1 MKHAIMD
8 DIQVALSEY
17 KMLDMPAD
25 KVQVGDSGWTLA
37 MLVRVTPHRVD
48 LEHVVPELV
57 EAWAEIIADAVG
69 TR

>member
-37 MLVRVTPHRVD
+37 MLVRITPQPVD

-57 EAWAEIIADAVG
+57 EAWAEIIADGIA